1 MFKKIDFT
9 FEKNLG
15 VQLPIKKK
23 GDILATL
30 FCNSRRPAGLS
41 GVASLEQ
48 ACALHSIP
56 PGFALAVTHLAL
68 IPGTSL
74 Q

>member
-15 VQLPIKKK
+15 VQLPIKKKK

-41 GVASLEQ
+41 GVASLE
-48 ACALHSIP
+48 
-56 PGFALAVTHLAL
+56 
-68 IPGTSL
+68 
-74 Q
+74 